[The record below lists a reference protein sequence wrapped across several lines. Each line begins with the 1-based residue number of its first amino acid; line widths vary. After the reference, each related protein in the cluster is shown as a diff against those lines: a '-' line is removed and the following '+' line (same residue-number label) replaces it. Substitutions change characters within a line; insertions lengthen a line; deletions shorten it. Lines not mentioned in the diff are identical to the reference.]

1 MKVKL
6 EAYTRD
12 ADAVC
17 GMAAKTCISEEIQH
31 LRAPDTGEPI
41 PRTTSLR
48 MALALNHESVAEH
61 ANFTFSIE
69 GISRACSHQ
78 LVRHRLASY
87 SQQSQRY
94 VNMDWFEYVTP
105 TSLESPDKMVNYRF
119 YDDETTG
126 FYLEGFGVK
135 DAYDKIMHD
144 IAVLYRK
151 MVIAGI
157 PEEDARYILPNACT
171 TNIVV
176 TMNARELRHFFR
188 LRCCSRAQWEIRELA
203 NKMLKSCKAVAPI
216 LFEDAG
222 PSCKATGRCPEGV
235 RSCGK
240 YRKDTNNVPIGK
252 VSE

>member
-94 VNMDWFEYVTP
+94 VKMDDFDYVIP
-105 TSLESPDKMVNYRF
+105 ESIKDSDKRIWMTSWEDWILMFK
-119 YDDETTG
+119 
-126 FYLEGFGVK
+126 
-135 DAYDKIMHD
+135 AYNSLMYEIQKTYEMMID
-144 IAVLYRK
+144 
-151 MVIAGI
+151 AGI

-188 LRCCSRAQWEIRELA
+188 LRCCTRAQWEIRELA
-203 NKMLKSCKAVAPI
+203 NKMLELVKEVAPI
-216 LFEDAG
+216 LFENAG
-222 PSCKATGRCPEGV
+222 SSCKATGRCPEGV

-240 YRKDTNNVPIGK
+240 YRKDTNNVPIGE

>member
-17 GMAAKTCISEEIQH
+17 GMAAKTCISEDAQH

-94 VNMDWFEYVTP
+94 VNMNGFEYVIPQSIKDNKFAWDDYTA
-105 TSLESPDKMVNYRF
+105 LMLYINDLYNAMVNDY
-119 YDDETTG
+119 
-126 FYLEGFGVK
+126 
-135 DAYDKIMHD
+135 H
-144 IAVLYRK
+144 
-151 MVIAGI
+151 I
-157 PEEDARYILPNACT
+157 PEEDARYILPNACK

-176 TMNARELRHFFR
+176 TMNARELRHFFH
-188 LRCCSRAQWEIRELA
+188 LRCCTRAQWEIRELA
-203 NKMLKSCKAVAPI
+203 NKMLELVKEVAPI

-222 PSCKATGRCPEGV
+222 PSCMTGRCPEGV

-240 YRKDTNNVPIGK
+240 YRESTDNVPIGK